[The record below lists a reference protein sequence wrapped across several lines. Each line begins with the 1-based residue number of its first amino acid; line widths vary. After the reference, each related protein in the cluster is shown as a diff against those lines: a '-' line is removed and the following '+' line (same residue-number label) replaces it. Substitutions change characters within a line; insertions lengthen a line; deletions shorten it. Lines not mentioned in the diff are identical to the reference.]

1 MVKNPSAMQEMEM
14 QVQSLGWEDS
24 MEEEMSTHSSTLALG
39 NPMDSGAWQA
49 TVQGVAKRSAM
60 TEQLSMLVC
69 KKLSWAYE
77 THIGG

>member
-1 MVKNPSAMQEMEM
+1 
-14 QVQSLGWEDS
+14 
-24 MEEEMSTHSSTLALG
+24 
-39 NPMDSGAWQA
+39 MDSGAWQA

-77 THIGG
+77 THIGGLGRFLLSSWEKR